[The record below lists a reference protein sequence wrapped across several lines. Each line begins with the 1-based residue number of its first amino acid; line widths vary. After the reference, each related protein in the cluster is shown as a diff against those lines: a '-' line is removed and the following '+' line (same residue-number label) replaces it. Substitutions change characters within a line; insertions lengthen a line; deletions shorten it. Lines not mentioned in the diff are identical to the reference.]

1 MGEQQYKIVVGA
13 LVLDKKE
20 RFILVEEEN
29 GQLNFP
35 CGGLEKEVIKEG
47 AKREIT
53 EETGLR
59 VALDFVIG
67 VYHNPS
73 RNGKNVIKIIYAAH
87 PTGGKLSD
95 HQGARY
101 FSRSTFNKIPKKK
114 LRDAAVKMAV
124 NDYFKG
130 KEYQLD
136 AIRQYS

>member
-1 MGEQQYKIVVGA
+1 MGEQTYKIVVGA
-13 LVLDKKE
+13 LVLDKNE

-29 GQLNFP
+29 GQLNLP
-35 CGGLEKEVIKEG
+35 CGGLEKEVVAAG

-67 VYHNPS
+67 IYTNPN

-87 PTGGKLSD
+87 PTGGKLST

-101 FSRSTFNKIPKKK
+101 CSRNVFNKIPKRK
-114 LRDAAVKMAV
+114 LRDAAVRMAV

-130 KEYQLD
+130 KEYSLD
-136 AIRQYS
+136 